1 MKKLATSLVALG
13 ALAVLFVSVTPD
25 SASAGWRRWGGYY
38 GGWGGYGP
46 GVGVYVG
53 PRYGYYG
60 YPYAYSYRPYAYY
73 PYWRG
78 RHFYRRH
85 YGWY

>member
-1 MKKLATSLVALG
+1 MAALG
-13 ALAVLFVSVTPD
+13 RLL
-25 SASAGWRRWGGYY
+25 WRRVGL
-38 GGWGGYGP
+38 YGP

-60 YPYAYSYRPYAYY
+60 YYPYTYRYRPYAYY

-78 RHFYRRH
+78 KRWYRRN